1 MLYIFPI
8 KFSPRDEHLNRCDLT
23 FARWWEVIFFIYIPY
38 KKREKKKK
46 TQLRERRGETNNSSL
61 EMDPVHALT
70 WIPRSQ
76 RVVRQVRCPSG
87 AHDPLPC
94 VHRAHAGTGQE
105 GERGRDHKAGVRVR
119 VRGRDAVS
127 PWPRRNERRR
137 VHAPLKKQRQ
147 YPRPDDEHSCT
158 ANWQRPH
165 SSVPSR
171 SPIFSPRFDSSDPSV
186 RSKSKRKGEREERS
200 MDQVL
205 NKVGSYWFSKRAS
218 KEIDSIGD
226 DISVSARPPP
236 ASLFLLLPCAPLS
249 KSVLHL
255 HCLASSK
262 NRGSGSDLLVVGG
275 SSFLAKGLAARRLGM

>member
-1 MLYIFPI
+1 
-8 KFSPRDEHLNRCDLT
+8 
-23 FARWWEVIFFIYIPY
+23 
-38 KKREKKKK
+38 
-46 TQLRERRGETNNSSL
+46 
-61 EMDPVHALT
+61 
-70 WIPRSQ
+70 
-76 RVVRQVRCPSG
+76 
-87 AHDPLPC
+87 
-94 VHRAHAGTGQE
+94 
-105 GERGRDHKAGVRVR
+105 
-119 VRGRDAVS
+119 
-127 PWPRRNERRR
+127 
-137 VHAPLKKQRQ
+137 
-147 YPRPDDEHSCT
+147 
-158 ANWQRPH
+158 
-165 SSVPSR
+165 
-171 SPIFSPRFDSSDPSV
+171 
-186 RSKSKRKGEREERS
+186 